1 MEVIMTRIPISLI
14 IDDPAPVVNSFYLSA
29 VSGTTNYEHA
39 KLRQETK
46 DGRPLIKRF
55 PNELLLRFCD
65 IIERRGIRG
74 KFSVIPM
81 VGNSGDIINGLR
93 DVSEE
98 ELREWIDIVKSRI
111 EGRFTIG
118 PEMLTHNFAVD
129 LETGKA
135 LPMNEH
141 VWSQSQ
147 DRSTLTPY
155 IAKALS
161 LLNEAGFD
169 AFGVTSPWQFGI
181 NVEDEYAAAI
191 SKAVYDVTGRCEAWY
206 FCRGLR
212 GVPDAKP
219 WVQLEEEGR
228 TLVSI
233 PATTRDVFWQ
243 TMDTTESSDEYV
255 SSIADILITAD
266 GKSGQIVD
274 VINTNG
280 YPILVTHWQSLMSN
294 GLGTGLRILDE
305 VARRVNGL
313 LGDRVEWMSFAE
325 IMRLVIENRSAYPK
339 PHFD

>member
-1 MEVIMTRIPISLI
+1 MTRIPISLI
-14 IDDPAPVVNSFYLSA
+14 IDDPAPVVNAFYLSA

-98 ELREWIDIVKSRI
+98 ELREWIDTVKSRI

-129 LETGKA
+129 LETGNA

-191 SKAVYDVTGRCEAWY
+191 SRAVYDVTGRCEAWY

-305 VARRVNGL
+305 VARRVNEL

-325 IMRLVIENRSAYPK
+325 IMRLVIENKSAYPK

>member
-1 MEVIMTRIPISLI
+1 MTRIPISLI
-14 IDDPAPVVNSFYLSA
+14 IDDPAPVVNAFYLSA

-65 IIERRGIRG
+65 IIERQGIRG

-98 ELREWIDIVKSRI
+98 ELREWIDTVKSRI

-129 LETGKA
+129 LETGNA

-191 SKAVYDVTGRCEAWY
+191 SRAVYDVTGRCEAW
-206 FCRGLR
+206 
-212 GVPDAKP
+212 
-219 WVQLEEEGR
+219 
-228 TLVSI
+228 
-233 PATTRDVFWQ
+233 
-243 TMDTTESSDEYV
+243 
-255 SSIADILITAD
+255 
-266 GKSGQIVD
+266 
-274 VINTNG
+274 
-280 YPILVTHWQSLMSN
+280 
-294 GLGTGLRILDE
+294 
-305 VARRVNGL
+305 
-313 LGDRVEWMSFAE
+313 
-325 IMRLVIENRSAYPK
+325 
-339 PHFD
+339 